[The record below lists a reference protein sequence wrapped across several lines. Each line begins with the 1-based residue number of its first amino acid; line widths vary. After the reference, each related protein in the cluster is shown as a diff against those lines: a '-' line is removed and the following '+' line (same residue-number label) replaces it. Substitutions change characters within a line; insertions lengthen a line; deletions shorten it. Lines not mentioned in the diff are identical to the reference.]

1 MQRIIQTYYLS
12 WLSLLLPGMAMSQIT
27 RKVYDEDGK
36 QQAIAHITVKAYGM
50 SDAGKMELIS
60 QTQSD
65 AQGNYS
71 LNVPEGK
78 RIKVLFEDG
87 SKKWQSG
94 RSTPTVRFVQS
105 PANDINWAGSQ
116 AGQYVSARPFTVAPV
131 YINGKGNDTLSALVA
146 IPVDSEHKM
155 SGAGHKIAIHLQH
168 PWPEKSQF

>member
-1 MQRIIQTYYLS
+1 
-12 WLSLLLPGMAMSQIT
+12 MAIGQIT

-36 QQAIAHITVKAYGM
+36 QLAIAHITIKAYGM
-50 SDAGKMELIS
+50 SDAGKMELIA

-65 AQGNYS
+65 AQGNHS

-78 RIKVLFEDG
+78 RVEILFEDG

-94 RSTPTVRFVQS
+94 SSTPTVRFVQS

-131 YINGKGNDTLSALVA
+131 YINGKGNDTLSELVS
-146 IPVDSEHKM
+146 IPFDSEHKM
-155 SGAGHKIAIHLQH
+155 SGAGHKIAIHLHH